1 MDATLPGGKAV
12 GEATS
17 APEKSTGEAPGGIR
31 GLLGGNQNYRRL
43 LSSGLISQTG
53 DWVIST
59 GLAYH
64 VYVLT
69 GSTLSSAARLL
80 AGRLQPGVGAPAPR

>member
-1 MDATLPGGKAV
+1 VT
-12 GEATS
+12 EA
-17 APEKSTGEAPGGIR
+17 
-31 GLLGGNQNYRRL
+31 LLGRNRNFRL
-43 LSSGLISQTG
+43 LLSAGLISQTG

-69 GSTLSSAARLL
+69 GSTLSSATMLLAARLPTSCSARWRACSPT
-80 AGRLQPGVGAPAPR
+80 AGTAAGSW